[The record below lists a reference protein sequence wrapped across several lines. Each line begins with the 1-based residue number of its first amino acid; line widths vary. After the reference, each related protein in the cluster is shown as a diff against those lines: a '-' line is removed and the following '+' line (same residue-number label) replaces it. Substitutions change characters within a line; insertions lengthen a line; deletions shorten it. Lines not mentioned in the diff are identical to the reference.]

1 MEKGN
6 ETVNFCSAI
15 SAQKTKQTDKTEANK
30 VIH

>member
-6 ETVNFCSAI
+6 ETVNFYTTI
-15 SAQKTKQTDKTEANK
+15 SAQKSKQTGKTEANK